1 MKFEWDDDKE
11 ATNLA
16 KHGVSFEEAQT
27 VFGDP
32 LFMEFYDPNHSYGEH
47 RFIVI
52 GESREGRL
60 LMVAYV
66 EGRDATRLISARAVT
81 PKERRFYEEHP

>member
-1 MKFEWDDDKE
+1 MNFEWDDDK
-11 ATNLA
+11 AASNLA
-16 KHGVSFEEAQT
+16 KHDVSFEEAQT

-32 LFMEFYDPNHSYGEH
+32 LFMDFYDPNHSYGEH

-66 EGRDATRLISARAVT
+66 ERGDATRLISARAVT